1 MTQEKLTRCIIFVHV
16 GQSQDNYDEL
26 VGNLNELG
34 IDLSKLRYFWAGL
47 TLPDT
52 VGSLS
57 KNLNDAI
64 ASVMYSGGGS
74 GQKFCLPNDNIGCS
88 PVFSRKYGN
97 FFKGIDEFN
106 PNEIIGK
113 LNRYLYLYQ
122 YNLESGYSKINDV
135 ERLSELNL
143 IELMELMQFLEPSNK
158 KIINNNKLSAMGYNR
173 NPDAIEPAHVY
184 VKRMTNGVAQIL
196 DVLSFANLALLVEGN
211 PMYHAAMIMPY
222 LKIKPLNDNTQR
234 VHGQP
239 LVFHVG
245 QVMKAISR

>member
-1 MTQEKLTRCIIFVHV
+1 MTQKKLTGCIIFVHV
-16 GQSQDNYDEL
+16 GQSPDNYDGL

-34 IDLSKLRYFWAGL
+34 IDLSKLRYFWAGS

-97 FFKGIDEFN
+97 FFKVIDEFN

-113 LNRYLYLYQ
+113 LNSYMHLYQ
-122 YNLESGYSKINDV
+122 YNLESGYSKINEV

-143 IELMELMQFLEPSNK
+143 IELMELMQFLEPSNRRIK
-158 KIINNNKLSAMGYNR
+158 NNNKCGMSYNR

-184 VKRMTNGVAQIL
+184 VKRMTEGAAQIL
-196 DVLSFANLALLVEGN
+196 YILSLASVVLLVEGD
-211 PMYHAAMIMPY
+211 PMDPAAMIMPY
-222 LKIKPLNDNTQR
+222 LSIETLNDNKQMYD
-234 VHGQP
+234 GQP
-239 LVFHVG
+239 LVFHVC
-245 QVMKAISR
+245 QAIESISR

>member
-1 MTQEKLTRCIIFVHV
+1 MPIGE
-16 GQSQDNYDEL
+16 SQDHYDGL

-47 TLPDT
+47 TLPGT

-57 KNLNDAI
+57 FMLNNAI
-64 ASVMYSGGGS
+64 ASVMYSGGSS
-74 GQKFCLPNDNIGCS
+74 GQKFCLSNDNIGCL

-97 FFKGIDEFN
+97 FFKGIDECN

-113 LNRYLYLYQ
+113 LNRYLHLYQ

-135 ERLSELNL
+135 KRLSELNL
-143 IELMELMQFLEPSNK
+143 IELMERMQLLEPSNK
-158 KIINNNKLSAMGYNR
+158 IIISHNKLSAMGYNR

-184 VKRMTNGVAQIL
+184 VERMTNGAAQIL
-196 DVLSFANLALLVEGN
+196 DVLSLANMALLVKGN

-222 LKIKPLNDNTQR
+222 LNINPLNDNAQTG
-234 VHGQP
+234 HGQP
-239 LVFHVG
+239 LVFPVR

>member
-1 MTQEKLTRCIIFVHV
+1 MTQERLTGRIIFLPI
-16 GQSQDNYDEL
+16 GDSQDHYDGL

-47 TLPDT
+47 TLPGT

-64 ASVMYSGGGS
+64 ASVMYSGGRI

-88 PVFSRKYGN
+88 PVFSRNYGD
-97 FFKGIDEFN
+97 FFEDIDECN
-106 PNEIIGK
+106 PNEIIKK
-113 LNRYLYLYQ
+113 LNRYLHLYQ

-135 ERLSELNL
+135 EILRGLNLSEL
-143 IELMELMQFLEPSNK
+143 MERMQFLEPSNRRIK
-158 KIINNNKLSAMGYNR
+158 NNNKFGMSYNR

-222 LKIKPLNDNTQR
+222 LNINPLNDNAQTG
-234 VHGQP
+234 HGQP
-239 LVFHVG
+239 LVFPVR